1 MHTTT
6 GGIITKYSK
15 LANDPETREVWATAF
30 GKEFGSL
37 AQGENRTGAKGKN
50 SLLVLTHQ
58 DIREIPT
65 DQVVT
70 YGRLV
75 VDYHPQKEDPN
86 RVRLTAGGNL
96 ITYPRNVTR
105 RTADLTT
112 SKILWNSVL
121 SMAEQSICA
130 YILK

>member
-1 MHTTT
+1 MK
-6 GGIITKYSK
+6 IITKYPK
-15 LANDPETREVWATAF
+15 LSNDPETGEVWTTPF

-75 VDYHPQKEDPN
+75 VDYHPQKEEQI
-86 RVRLTAGGNL
+86 RVRLTAGENL
-96 ITYPRNVTR
+96 ITYPGDVTTC
-105 RTADLTT
+105 TADLTT
-112 SKILWNSVL
+112 TKILWNSII
-121 SMAEQSICA
+121 STA
-130 YILK
+130 